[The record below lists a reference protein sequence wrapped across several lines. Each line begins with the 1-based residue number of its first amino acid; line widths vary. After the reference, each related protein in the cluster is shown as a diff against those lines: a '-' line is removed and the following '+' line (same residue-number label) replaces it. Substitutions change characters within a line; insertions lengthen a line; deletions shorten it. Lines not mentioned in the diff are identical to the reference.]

1 MENNDL
7 TRVLILLAIIN
18 VLIVLAYL
26 LKKINFIPSAIP
38 RKFLHI
44 TAISV
49 AAYSFIYINNS
60 AYLLALGLVI
70 LLGNYVMYRKE
81 IFEKKDGKSKN
92 LGVFYV
98 PVSYIILVLVMN
110 NFRELAMF
118 SMFVMAFADAG
129 AALVGEFF
137 PLYPYRLGNSGK
149 TISGS
154 FTFAFVT
161 LILMTLSLFLTVDGR
176 IFLSVE
182 APFKIVIFLLFTT
195 TILTIVE
202 ALSTKGADNIL
213 IPLFSAFFFYL
224 FFTHPNVIEPTRLMY
239 GFFFALIILVASYKL
254 KFLTNDGSYTAFVL
268 GVFIFGLGGLQWS
281 VPLLTFFILSSLFSK
296 IKKNNSSEYFEKGD
310 KRDSFQ
316 VLANGGLPGLLL
328 AVNLINPDA
337 IWFDLYLVS
346 LATSMADTWATEIGN
361 MKKRTTFRI
370 LDLTEIQQ
378 GISGGISLG
387 GTIGG
392 VLGAAVLALSGLP
405 WIHYFTWLIFSIITL
420 GGILGMLVDSLL
432 GATIQ
437 RKNICPVC
445 EKVTEKKVH
454 CGKEALYHSGIK
466 LINNDAVNFISA
478 LVMVVIVY
486 FILR

>member
-1 MENNDL
+1 
-7 TRVLILLAIIN
+7 
-18 VLIVLAYL
+18 
-26 LKKINFIPSAIP
+26 
-38 RKFLHI
+38 
-44 TAISV
+44 
-49 AAYSFIYINNS
+49 
-60 AYLLALGLVI
+60 
-70 LLGNYVMYRKE
+70 
-81 IFEKKDGKSKN
+81 
-92 LGVFYV
+92 
-98 PVSYIILVLVMN
+98 
-110 NFRELAMF
+110 
-118 SMFVMAFADAG
+118 
-129 AALVGEFF
+129 
-137 PLYPYRLGNSGK
+137 
-149 TISGS
+149 
-154 FTFAFVT
+154 
-161 LILMTLSLFLTVDGR
+161 MTLSLFLTVDGR

-224 FFTHPNVIEPTRLMY
+224 FFAHPNVVEPTRLMY
-239 GFFFALIILVASYKL
+239 GFFFALIILVVSYKL